1 MHMADALVSP
11 AIAVGTGAIATT
23 LIAVAASKVKQIQRD
38 DIIPLMGVMGAFVFA
53 AQMINFSIPGTG
65 SSGHVIGG
73 ILLSAILG
81 PWAAFITLCSV
92 LIIQCLV
99 FADGGLLALGC
110 NILNMA
116 ATSCLIAY
124 PLVYRP
130 IAGKSQKPWRITLAS
145 IAASIIALEIGAAG
159 VTLETELSGIT
170 ALPTSTFLA
179 FMLPIHLAIGAIE
192 GVATAAVLCF
202 IAKYRPETLFSESLR
217 QEKSA
222 SESKVKGRNI
232 LIGFGIA
239 TLIFAGAFTW
249 LASSNPDG
257 LEWSIEKVS
266 GISDMPSATPATAF
280 MPDYD
285 SRFAGIVGA
294 LIVMVMLWAITT
306 IIFHRIHATNRQSSS
321 KGK

>member
-1 MHMADALVSP
+1 MADALVSP
-11 AIAVGTGAIATT
+11 AIAAGTGAIAAT
-23 LIAVAASKVKQIQRD
+23 LIAVATSKVKQIRRD

-73 ILLSAILG
+73 ILLSAVLG

-130 IAGKSQKPWRITLAS
+130 IAGSSLKPWRISLAAIVAS
-145 IAASIIALEIGAAG
+145 IVALEIGATG
-159 VTLETELSGIT
+159 VTIETELSGIT

-192 GVATAAVLCF
+192 GAATAAVLCF
-202 IAKYRPETLFSESLR
+202 LAKYRPETLFGDNISKSE
-217 QEKSA
+217 A
-222 SESKVKGRNI
+222 ESNGRGRKV

-249 LASSNPDG
+249 LASTNPDG

-306 IIFHRIHATNRQSSS
+306 IIFHRIRAS
-321 KGK
+321 KK

>member
-1 MHMADALVSP
+1 MSDALVSP
-11 AIAVGTGAIATT
+11 AVAAGAGIVAAA
-23 LIAVAASKVKQIQRD
+23 LIGVAASKVKQIRRD

-53 AQMINFSIPGTG
+53 AQMINFTIPGTG

-73 ILLSAILG
+73 VLLSAVLG

-110 NILNMA
+110 NILNMGI
-116 ATSCLIAY
+116 TSCLIAY
-124 PLVYRP
+124 PLIYRP
-130 IAGKSQKPWRITLAS
+130 IAGTSLIPWRITLAS
-145 IAASIIALEIGAAG
+145 VVASIVALEIGAAG

-192 GVATAAVLCF
+192 GFATAAVLCF
-202 IAKYRPETLFSESLR
+202 LAKYRPETLFGENMR
-217 QEKSA
+217 ESA
-222 SESKVKGRNI
+222 SSGESKGRGRKV

-280 MPDYD
+280 MPDYE

-294 LIVMVMLWAITT
+294 LIVMVILWAITT
-306 IIFHRIHATNRQSSS
+306 IIFHRVRNAHQDSSI
-321 KGK
+321 KGKE